1 MAKRTSHKSYKMMND
16 PSFEGRDGA
25 VERLRAL
32 VESEIKASQQRGYQ
46 AGFAWARDSASPQE
60 LLNIERNF
68 DPSARQEPPGMI

>member
-1 MAKRTSHKSYKMMND
+1 MMND

-60 LLNIERNF
+60 LLKIERNF